1 MNLFHLLVLKL
12 LIISI
17 TSERVQNPHGV
28 VLNEIFT
35 FGQQRNLFT
44 NGIPYI
50 ELFRSTNQEASLD
63 KYSIVIFSV
72 NSKNLI
78 RLRAVMDLKTLKFK
92 EDQTYGVIGDGPF
105 KNKLHD
111 NEMKLTPGILFN
123 EQFNSLDYLSV
134 GNEQHEV
141 IVLMYSGGE
150 HINIFLSI

>member
-1 MNLFHLLVLKL
+1 MNLFHLLVLIL

-17 TSERVQNPHGV
+17 TSERVQNPHGI

-72 NSKNLI
+72 NNQKMI
-78 RLRAVMDLKTLKFK
+78 RLRAVMDLKSLKFK
-92 EDQTYGVIGDGPF
+92 EGQRYGVIGDGPF
-105 KNKLHD
+105 EYKLHD
-111 NEMKLTPGILFN
+111 TEMKATPGILFN

-134 GNEQHEV
+134 GNKQYQV

-150 HINIFLSI
+150 S

>member
-1 MNLFHLLVLKL
+1 MNLCHLLILKL
-12 LIISI
+12 LVISI
-17 TSERVQNPHGV
+17 STERVQNPHGI
-28 VLNEIFT
+28 VLSEIFT

-50 ELFRSTNQEASLD
+50 ELSRSTNQEASLD
-63 KYSIVIFSV
+63 KYSIVVFSV

-78 RLRAVMDLKTLKFK
+78 RLRAVMDLKTQKFK

-111 NEMKLTPGILFN
+111 NEMKSTPGILFN

-134 GNEQHEV
+134 GNEQHQV
-141 IVLMYSGGE
+141 VVLMYSGGE
-150 HINIFLSI
+150 S

>member
-17 TSERVQNPHGV
+17 TSERVQNPHGI

-63 KYSIVIFSV
+63 KYSMVVFSV
-72 NSKNLI
+72 NSQKMI
-78 RLRAVMDLKTLKFK
+78 RLRAVMDLKSLKFK
-92 EDQTYGVIGDGPF
+92 EGQRYGVIGDGPF
-105 KNKLHD
+105 EHKLHD
-111 NEMKLTPGILFN
+111 TEMKATPGILFN

-134 GNEQHEV
+134 GNKQYQV
-141 IVLMYSGGE
+141 IVLMYSGGK
-150 HINIFLSI
+150 S